1 MRLRAGCCI
10 LHVCEAQTATS
21 LSEIRILASHQ
32 SPQIQLRLCSFQCCF
47 EGAVCVC
54 LLELF
59 WACVCADGILGKDC
73 ACVCDPSQTE
83 RAPHSSPVT
92 AVLAPY
98 LVGLAI
104 AVAILG
110 LTLAPAKLRERRQTE
125 GGLSPRQLEAPGGR
139 NPPAELGNTSINTLA
154 AHLERLV

>member
-1 MRLRAGCCI
+1 LRASAAQLPPAGKLKYI
-10 LHVCEAQTATS
+10 L
-21 LSEIRILASHQ
+21 IRWGLTGE
-32 SPQIQLRLCSFQCCF
+32 RL
-47 EGAVCVC
+47 
-54 LLELF
+54 LY
-59 WACVCADGILGKDC
+59 C

-104 AVAILG
+104 AVAMLG

-125 GGLSPRQLEAPGGR
+125 GALNRRATHGTYSPSRQEKEGSR
-139 NPPAELGNTSINTLA
+139 VEMWSITQPPPM
-154 AHLERLV
+154 ERLI